1 VTPSFDLKAIFQRYL
16 LRTDKTLHGIIEIN
30 NDENEPIFGRATIAI
45 GQITEQEAELK
56 MQSQWKEEKSIDNE
70 WHQWKSQECEIAG
83 RIELNYDLL
92 SLFNVDISKALA
104 VQVYIQVI
112 ELNSGQERI
121 IHHVIPVF
129 THDVI
134 YDILPLQFQAG
145 VSNEFEIIAKRPD
158 GKPVKMENM
167 IVTVQMIIGNEQGKQ
182 QDQKSVEIKD
192 FYTR

>member
-16 LRTDKTLHGIIEIN
+16 LRTDKTLYGVIEIN
-30 NDENEPIFGRATIAI
+30 NDENEPIFGRAKIAI

-56 MQSQWKEEKSIDNE
+56 MPSQSKEEKSIDNE

-104 VQVYIQVI
+104 IQVYIQVI

-134 YDILPLQFQAG
+134 YDILPLEFQAG